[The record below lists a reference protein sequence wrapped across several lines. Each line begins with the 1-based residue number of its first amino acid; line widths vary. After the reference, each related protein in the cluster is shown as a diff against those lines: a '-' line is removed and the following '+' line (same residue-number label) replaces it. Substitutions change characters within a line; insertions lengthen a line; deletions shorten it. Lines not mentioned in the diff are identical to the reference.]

1 MRALRRGLIALFVL
15 AVLFVAADRLAVKL
29 AEDEAAERIKSAQG
43 AASTMETSVDIK
55 GFPFLTQVAAKEL
68 DEIDAELSGIK
79 AKAGGSDV
87 TVSRVD
93 ARLQQV
99 RIGGDYSSAVAD
111 KATGTALVSY
121 ADLTKAAYEGVRVS
135 WGGKDDDGKGR
146 VKVSAGIDILG
157 QTFERSVTSTV
168 SVSKGDTVELHA
180 DEIPGG
186 DIPGL
191 EDEIRER
198 IDFARKIAGL
208 PPGLELEKV
217 EATKKG
223 IELSVRGRNVE
234 LAN

>member
-1 MRALRRGLIALFVL
+1 MRALRRGLVVLFVL

-29 AEDEAAERIKSAQG
+29 AEDEAAERINSAQG
-43 AASTMETSVDIK
+43 VASTTETSVEIK

-68 DEIDAELSGIK
+68 DQVDAELSGIK

-93 ARLQQV
+93 AQLQQV

-111 KATGTALVSY
+111 EATGTAFVSY
-121 ADLTKAAYEGVRVS
+121 ADLTKAAHEGVRVS
-135 WGGKDDDGKGR
+135 WGGKDDNGKGR

-180 DEIPGG
+180 DKIPGG

-191 EDEIRER
+191 EGAIRER

-208 PPGLELEKV
+208 PPGLDLERV

-223 IELSVRGRNVE
+223 IELSVSGRDVE